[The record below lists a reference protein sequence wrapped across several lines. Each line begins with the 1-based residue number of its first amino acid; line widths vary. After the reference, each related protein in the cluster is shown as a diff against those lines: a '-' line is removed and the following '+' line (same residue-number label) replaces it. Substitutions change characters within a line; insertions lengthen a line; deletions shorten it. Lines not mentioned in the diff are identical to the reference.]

1 MRLSP
6 VFSRSCLAAAG
17 LALALPAAVAPARAA
32 STGSGGP
39 TEPRGYREVFS
50 PDGHPHLVKARTDHP
65 PKVGHQRAS
74 TVTTIQ
80 KTGPD
85 ANRFVLVV
93 VGDGYTSAQQ
103 ATYDKQAAQ
112 LMSTLFSVAPYK
124 QYKKLFNIYRVN
136 VTSAVSGI
144 TGALSQASKLVT
156 PLGMHFYCNGIER
169 LLCTDQA
176 AATHYAAQASSMINA
191 IVAIGNT
198 TKYGGSGGTLT
209 TVAGGNASAG
219 QILPHEMGHT
229 TGKLGDDYDYPY
241 DTAGG
246 GPEPTYPNISRYS
259 AATIKQ
265 KKLKWYRWLGT
276 TSPSGGKIGA
286 YQGANY
292 YKKGYTRPSQD
303 GLMRTLGKPFD
314 PVDREAMIVGFWR
327 NVHLI
332 DANAWNGGPRARSST
347 LWVTKAP
354 VTLTTTWW
362 MDGKYVKG
370 SSGKTKMRISAL
382 KPSAGK
388 KHTIT
393 VWVKDPTK
401 WVIDPAAKSTY
412 MAQKVT
418 WTVKP

>member
-17 LALALPAAVAPARAA
+17 LALVLPATVAPARAD
-32 STGSGGP
+32 GGP
-39 TEPRGYREVFS
+39 DGHAGYREVFS
-50 PDGHPHLVKARTDHP
+50 PDGHPHMVRAGTDHP
-65 PKVGHQRAS
+65 PRVARQRAAA
-74 TVTTIQ
+74 VTTIQ

-85 ANRFVLVV
+85 ANRFVLVI

-103 ATYDKQAAQ
+103 ATYDKQATK
-112 LMSTLFSVAPYK
+112 LMSTLFAVAPYK

-136 VTSAVSGI
+136 VTSPVSGI
-144 TGALSQASKLVT
+144 TGALSQASKLIT

-169 LLCTDQA
+169 LLCTNQA
-176 AATHYAAQASSMINA
+176 SATHYAAQASSSINA

-241 DTAGG
+241 GTASS
-246 GPEPTYPNISRYS
+246 GPEPTYPNISKYS
-259 AATIKQ
+259 AATLK
-265 KKLKWYRWLGT
+265 KSKLKWYRWLGT

-292 YKKGYTRPSQD
+292 YKKGYNRPSQN

-314 PVDREAMIVGFWR
+314 PVDREAMIIGFWKYVR
-327 NVHLI
+327 PI
-332 DANAWNGGPRARSST
+332 DANAANTGQVPRTWT
-347 LWVTKAP
+347 LWLTKAP
-354 VTLTTTWW
+354 VALTTTWW
-362 MDGKYVKG
+362 VDKKHLTAYDGKT
-370 SSGKTKMRISAL
+370 SMPISAL
-382 KPSAGK
+382 KLSAG
-388 KHTIT
+388 HTHSIT
-393 VWVKDPTK
+393 VTVKDPTL
-401 WVIDPAAKSTY
+401 WVRDPAA
-412 MAQKVT
+412 QKAYLRQEVT
-418 WTVKP
+418 WTVQP